1 MRGWLTRLLGNRGE
15 RLAAKFLVRKGI
27 RILRRQH
34 KMPSGELDII
44 AMDGDRIVFVEVKTR
59 RSDSKGHPVEAITPQ
74 KQKKLTQLALT
85 YLKKHGLLNQP
96 TRFDVVT
103 VLWKHGQRKPVI
115 EHYENAFPPVGSGQM
130 FS

>member
-15 RLAAKFLVRKGI
+15 RLAAKFLARKGI

-59 RSDSKGHPVEAITPQ
+59 RSDSKGHPIEAITPQ
-74 KQKKLTQLALT
+74 K
-85 YLKKHGLLNQP
+85 
-96 TRFDVVT
+96 
-103 VLWKHGQRKPVI
+103 
-115 EHYENAFPPVGSGQM
+115 
-130 FS
+130 